1 LKIDNKFL
9 INRRVYLST
18 SSRLKCSK
26 RCYTAQ
32 KGAKLLKKGAK
43 LLKKVLNCSK
53 EYLNNL
59 MNVSI

>member
-1 LKIDNKFL
+1 MERKRGKGKKKG
-9 INRRVYLST
+9 R
-18 SSRLKCSK
+18 K

-32 KGAKLLKKGAK
+32 KGAKLLKKDAK

-53 EYLNNL
+53 KYLNNL